1 MAFYINQAWNTLT
14 LARNMIPW
22 SLVSSK
28 NSYTSE
34 EIQKSGEKVRASEA
48 IPNARAAPVR

>member
-14 LARNMIPW
+14 LARNMIPL

-28 NSYTSE
+28 KSYTSQ

-48 IPNARAAPVR
+48 IPNARAGSLR